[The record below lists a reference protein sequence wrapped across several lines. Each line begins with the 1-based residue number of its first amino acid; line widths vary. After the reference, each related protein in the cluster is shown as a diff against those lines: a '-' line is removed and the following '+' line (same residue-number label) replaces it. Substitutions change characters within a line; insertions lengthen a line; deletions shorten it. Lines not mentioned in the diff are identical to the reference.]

1 MNIKPIEKRVINIDK
16 KNFDI
21 IKEYCNAN
29 AFNMPKWLSKLA
41 IDYINKQVEKTIK
54 QMETK

>member
-1 MNIKPIEKRVINIDK
+1 MKLKSKEKRVININKED
-16 KNFDI
+16 FDT

-54 QMETK
+54 KMETK